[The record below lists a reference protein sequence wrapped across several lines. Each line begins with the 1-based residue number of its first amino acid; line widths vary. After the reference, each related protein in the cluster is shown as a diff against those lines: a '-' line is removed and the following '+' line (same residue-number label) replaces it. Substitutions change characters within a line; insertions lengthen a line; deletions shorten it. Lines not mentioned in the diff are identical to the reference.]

1 MMMNI
6 ILLFVIC
13 LISIN
18 SSNCLFFSSNKRAAL
33 KKEILNLAR
42 ATERGLIET
51 KQQKIEMKKLFEQLE
66 KLNPT
71 PDSLSS
77 SKVNKIWN
85 LEYTT
90 SDTILGRGSQKRVG
104 PILQLIDARNLKAE
118 NSETV
123 DYGFGLK
130 IKRNVSAELKP
141 ISKSKVAVQFKR
153 FTIGPISFNAPSSFK
168 GELDITYID
177 SDVRLSRG
185 DKGNIFVLTPFS
197 DL

>member
-1 MMMNI
+1 MKI
-6 ILLFVIC
+6 ILLFVVF
-13 LISIN
+13 LVSM
-18 SSNCLFFSSNKRAAL
+18 NCSHSLLQLLSSNKRTAL
-33 KKEILNLAR
+33 KNEILNLAKK
-42 ATERGLIET
+42 TERGLVESQSE
-51 KQQKIEMKKLFEQLE
+51 KLKMKKLFEELE

-71 PDSLSS
+71 PASLGSPL
-77 SKVNKIWN
+77 VNKVWN

-104 PILQLIDARNLKAE
+104 PILQLIDARNLKAQ

-130 IKRNVSAELKP
+130 VKRTVTADLKP

-153 FTIGPISFNAPSSFK
+153 FTLGPISFNAPSSFK

-185 DKGNIFVLTPFS
+185 DKGNIFVLTPYS